1 MKIGHYKDVEAQEIS
16 NGKILKRVLIGPKDD
31 APTFVMRVF
40 TLEPNANTPYH
51 THPWEHE
58 VFVLEGKLKVKA
70 KNKEYEVGPE
80 DFVFVEPNE
89 EHQFVNI
96 GDTQA
101 TFICVIPNSGG
112 E

>member
-1 MKIGHYKDVEAQEIS
+1 MKIDNYKNIEPQKLM
-16 NGKILKRVLIGPKDD
+16 NGKILKRVLIGPKDN

-40 TLEPNANTPYH
+40 TLEPGASTPYH

-70 KNKEYEVGPE
+70 KDREYEVE
-80 DFVFVEPNE
+80 KESFVFVEPNE
-89 EHQFVNI
+89 EHQFINI
-96 GDTQA
+96 GDTPA
-101 TFICVIPNSGG
+101 SFICVIPNSGG

>member
-1 MKIGHYKDVEAQEIS
+1 MKIGKYKDVEPRKIAD
-16 NGKILKRVLIGPKDD
+16 GKILKRVLIGPMDD

-40 TLEPNANTPYH
+40 TLEPNASTPYH

-58 VFVLEGKLKVKA
+58 VFVLEGRLKVKA
-70 KNKEYEVGPE
+70 KNKEYEIEPGN
-80 DFVFVEPNE
+80 FVFVKPNE
-89 EHQFVNI
+89 EHQFINV

-101 TFICVIPNSGG
+101 SFICVIPNSGG